1 MKILVSSD
9 STYPKFITQHCS
21 YRRLYSI
28 VMYRRLG
35 GDRERK
41 GRWWHTLKRLA
52 RALISRLLGF
62 FEPAKRPDDRT
73 DYCLDCSVLLFSVLK
88 LSVLFQASFEP
99 GTSRPLRFAAAPHW
113 LCSVAESEWG

>member
-62 FEPAKRPDDRT
+62 FELRNAQTIEPTTAWT
-73 DYCLDCSVLLFSVLK
+73 AVSSFS
-88 LSVLFQASFEP
+88 
-99 GTSRPLRFAAAPHW
+99 RF
-113 LCSVAESEWG
+113 